1 MRICRGIARKGA
13 LVAAT
18 AVSALTMAGQAHAA
32 AFYIQEQSTK
42 GLGRAFSGEV
52 SEQGAQQMWWNP
64 AAIGGIDS
72 IQNYF
77 GFTAIIPHADATNVN
92 STITRPGFPLGA
104 AVGIPALGSIAG
116 GTYPVG
122 GAQNSH
128 NPINTGYLPN
138 GGFAVPLGDSLAF
151 GFTMT
156 SPYSFTSNYDADS
169 WARYAA
175 DKSRLRTFDLQPVL
189 AYHRGGLSIG
199 AGPNVE
205 YVRAT
210 LSNYLPDPLPSL
222 AGIPI
227 VGPGLSAALN
237 TNDGHQYLKGSGW
250 DVGYSLGF
258 QYHNDKI
265 DLGVSYKSKIK
276 HHLKGHLIIDG
287 LTGLLATQGANQRV
301 DDAHAD
307 FTTPWQVIF
316 GGRYHVTP
324 QLTLNGQITRF
335 GWSKF
340 NAIALSNLGANAD
353 QSVPENYHNSW
364 TYAGGVDFKV
374 TPAWTLRAGVQRD
387 LSPIG
392 AGNRDPRVPDGNR
405 WNFAAGT
412 SYAMNSHFTID
423 AGASYDKIKSNP
435 IDKTEAAYVGT
446 PLETIIQN
454 DGVLHN
460 ANAVILS
467 IGGSVTF

>member
-1 MRICRGIARKGA
+1 MRIHKGATRKGA
-13 LVAAT
+13 LIVAT
-18 AVSALTMAGQAHAA
+18 ATSALAMAEQAHSA

-42 GLGRAFSGEV
+42 ALGRAFSGEV
-52 SEQGAQQMWWNP
+52 SERGAQQMWWNP

-72 IQNYF
+72 MQNYV
-77 GFTAIIPHADATNVN
+77 GFTAIIPHADATNIN
-92 STITRPGFPLGA
+92 STITRSGFPLGA
-104 AVGIPALGSIAG
+104 AVGIPALGNIAG
-116 GTYPVG
+116 STLPVG
-122 GAQNSH
+122 GVQNAH

-138 GGFAVPLGDSLAF
+138 GGFALPLGDKLAF

-156 SPYSFTSNYDADS
+156 SPFSFTSNYRADS

-189 AYHRGGLSIG
+189 AFHTGGLSIG

-210 LSNYLPDPLPSL
+210 LSNYLPDPLPNLS
-222 AGIPI
+222 GIP
-227 VGPGLSAALN
+227 VFGPGLSAALN

-250 DVGYSLGF
+250 DVGFSAGF
-258 QYHNDKI
+258 QYHNDKV
-265 DLGVSYKSKIK
+265 DLGVSYKSKIDHK
-276 HHLKGHLIIDG
+276 LKGHLIIDG
-287 LTGLLATQGANQRV
+287 LTGLLATQGVNQRV
-301 DDAHAD
+301 DGVHAK

-324 QLTLNGQITRF
+324 QVTLNGQVTRF

-340 NAIALSNLGANAD
+340 DQITLTNLGTNPN
-353 QSVPENYHNSW
+353 QQVPENYHDSW

-387 LSPIG
+387 MSPIG
-392 AGNRDPRVPDGNR
+392 TGERDPRVPDGNR
-405 WNFAAGT
+405 WNFSAGT

-435 IDKTEAAYVGT
+435 IDKTNVDYAGT
-446 PLETIIQN
+446 PLETIIHN

-467 IGGSVTF
+467 VGGSVTF